1 MSYDKEFWDN
11 YALQNETRY
20 NEEFAKF
27 IRDLAVS
34 LRCKSVL
41 EVGCGTGIDL
51 RIFPDTLDVHGID
64 LNDLALDM
72 AKKKSPTYDF
82 KKGSITN
89 LPFDDSSIDIIFTHK
104 FLNCLNDEDLNKG
117 VSEMFRVAQKYIVN
131 CEMYDKSESKIED
144 IFKGR
149 NMLKRWS
156 DYKVKIISDVDMHED
171 IEPEKIRFTLV
182 KKLDNMQILFL
193 NLSKFIEFRKI
204 YKSKLNTNFS
214 MTNNSW
220 WEGLPKEIQIDLEIL
235 SDVKDIK

>member
-1 MSYDKEFWDN
+1 MSYDKELWDS
-11 YALQNETRY
+11 YAKQNESRY

-41 EVGCGTGIDL
+41 EIGCGTGIDL
-51 RIFPDTLDVHGID
+51 RLYPDALEVHGID
-64 LNDLALDM
+64 LNELALDM
-72 AKKKSPTYDF
+72 AKKKSQTCDF

-89 LPFDDSSIDIIFTHK
+89 LPFDDSSIDFIFTHK

-117 VSEMFRVAQKYIVN
+117 VSEMYRVARKYIVN
-131 CEMYDKSESKIED
+131 CEMYDKSESKTEG

-182 KKLDNMQILFL
+182 KK
-193 NLSKFIEFRKI
+193 
-204 YKSKLNTNFS
+204 
-214 MTNNSW
+214 
-220 WEGLPKEIQIDLEIL
+220 
-235 SDVKDIK
+235 IK

>member
-11 YALQNETRY
+11 YAKENESRY

-41 EVGCGTGIDL
+41 EIGCGTGIDL
-51 RIFPDTLDVHGID
+51 RLFPDTVEVHGVD
-64 LNDLALDM
+64 FNDLAVDM
-72 AKKKSPTYDF
+72 AKKQNPSQDF

-89 LPFDDSSIDIIFTHK
+89 LPFSDSSIDFIFTHK
-104 FLNCLNDEDLNKG
+104 FLNCLNDDDLNQG
-117 VSEMFRVAQKYIVN
+117 VSEMYRVGSKYIVN
-131 CEMYDKSESKIED
+131 CEMYDKTESKTED
-144 IFKGR
+144 IFKSR

-182 KKLDNMQILFL
+182 KKPEN
-193 NLSKFIEFRKI
+193 
-204 YKSKLNTNFS
+204 
-214 MTNNSW
+214 
-220 WEGLPKEIQIDLEIL
+220 
-235 SDVKDIK
+235 V